1 MDYHKEAKEA
11 YQEAKEYVREQYD
24 RIREDFDFS
33 NPASPKQWSDQAQT
47 ARAGRPTHTLDRTN
61 KYVQHVVNRLRESKS
76 GAQILPVDS
85 RSDVAV
91 AAKITG
97 MFRHI
102 EYVSRADIA
111 WDTATDHMA
120 RGGLGWVRVVPK
132 MVDKA
137 MNEQEIVIQR
147 VHDPLS
153 CLLESGWTEPDG
165 TDAKCGFVESW
176 MTKKAFKSRFPKA
189 EPKNW
194 ESDNVWIMDDGVLV
208 CEYFRIVESEVNRI
222 VIPGPDGGEMS
233 VGEDE
238 FHTLSAQT
246 GVQAPVIRTYKATE
260 RAVRWCMMNGND
272 ILEETTYPSQ
282 YIGLVPM
289 IGNELWVEGKR
300 YLCGLVRKLM
310 DGQRLHN
317 MEMSALTEALMIQP
331 KAPFLV
337 SNRALADNEE
347 DWAKLNSGSPAY
359 LPYNDMD
366 EMNQPIAS
374 PQRLSPP
381 NFPVAYANMAQLAV
395 QEMEESVGMPR
406 STFGQQGN
414 AVSGRAK
421 LADQEAGSAATYH
434 FADNRRIC
442 QEQVYRIVLDMLPT
456 IYDSRRQ
463 ARVLGEDGE
472 QSSVEINPNLETA
485 SALQGGKI
493 VSINPGVGK
502 YDVRV
507 KIGPSYSTIREEMG
521 VKLQELGKG
530 NPVLAAALTPILMK
544 LSDMPEADKISRVA
558 IAMLPPEVQAA
569 YHEEDSADMPP
580 AAKAQITQQG
590 QQIQQMA
597 SAMEQASSV
606 IQDLQQQVN
615 EKSTQAQDQVKI
627 AMGEIKAA
635 KAGLDAQAA
644 EVDSK
649 SKLFA
654 QDVRIAQLELELQAT
669 KQAEADSQQFNAGA
683 ESQSVKLQ
691 QEIEMTLEQIA
702 QAMAES
708 QAKLA
713 QAIEANTQVVARLQS
728 LTVDAMGEIADAM
741 MAPRDIQL
749 RRDAQGK
756 ATGAVS
762 VPVQAPETMQ

>member
-1 MDYHKEAKEA
+1 MDYHKEAREA
-11 YQEAKEYVREQYD
+11 YADAKEYVREQYD
-24 RIREDFDFS
+24 RIREDFEFS
-33 NPASPKQWSDQAQT
+33 NPAAPKQWSDAAQT

-76 GAQILPVDS
+76 SAEIMPVDS
-85 RSDVAV
+85 VADPAV
-91 AAKITG
+91 AEKIKG
-97 MFRHI
+97 LFRHI
-102 EYVSRADIA
+102 EYVSRADMA

-120 RGGLGWVRVVPK
+120 RGGLGWTRVVPRLTNPET
-132 MVDKA
+132 
-137 MNEQEIVIQR
+137 NEQEIVIQR

-153 CLLESGWTEPDG
+153 CLLEAGWTEPDG
-165 TDAKCGFVESW
+165 TDAMCGFVESW
-176 MTKKAFKSRFPKA
+176 MTKKAFEKRYPKA
-189 EPKNW
+189 TKTNW
-194 ESDNVWIMDDGVLV
+194 ESENVWANEESVLV
-208 CEYFRIVESEVNRI
+208 CEYFRVVEREVNKI
-222 VIPGPDGGEMS
+222 VIAGPDGGEMTLA
-233 VGEDE
+233 EDE
-238 FHTLSAQT
+238 FHALTKQT
-246 GVQAPVIRTYKATE
+246 GMQAPVMRTVKTTD
-260 RAVRWCMMNGND
+260 RTVRWCKMNGDD
-272 ILEETTYPSQ
+272 ILEETIYPSR

-331 KAPFLV
+331 KAPFLL
-337 SNRALADNEE
+337 SGRALDGYEE
-347 DWAKLNSGSPAY
+347 DWAKLNSGAPSY

-366 EMNQPIAS
+366 DSGQPIAS

-381 NFPVAYANMAQLAV
+381 NFPVAYANMSQLAV

-406 STFGQQGN
+406 ASFGQQGN

-434 FADNRRIC
+434 FADNRRIH
-442 QEQVYRIVLDMLPT
+442 QTQVYRIVLDMLPA

-463 ARVLGEDGE
+463 ARILGEDGK
-472 QSSVEINPNLETA
+472 QSSVEINPSMPNAAQTL
-485 SALQGGKI
+485 GGK
-493 VSINPGVGK
+493 VVAINPGVGR
-502 YDVRV
+502 YDVHVRV
-507 KIGPSYSTIREEMG
+507 GPSYSTIREEMG

-569 YHEEDSADMPP
+569 YHEEDTADMPP
-580 AAKAQITQQG
+580 AAKAQIAQQG

-597 SAMEQASSV
+597 QAMEQAASV

-615 EKSTQAQDQVKI
+615 DKSTQAQDQVKI
-627 AMGEIKAA
+627 AMSEIKAA
-635 KAGLDAQAA
+635 QANLSAQAA

-649 SKLFA
+649 SKLFE
-654 QDVRIAQLELELQAT
+654 QDVRIAQLEMELQAT

-713 QAIEANTQVVARLQS
+713 QAIDANTQVVARLQS
-728 LTVDAMGEIADAM
+728 LTVDAIGEIADAM

-762 VPVQAPETMQ
+762 VPVQ

>member
-1 MDYHKEAKEA
+1 MDYHKEAREA
-11 YQEAKEYVREQYD
+11 YADAKEYVREQYD
-24 RIREDFDFS
+24 RIREDFEFS
-33 NPASPKQWSDQAQT
+33 NPAAPKQWSDAAQT

-76 GAQILPVDS
+76 SAEIMPVDS
-85 RSDVAV
+85 VADPAV
-91 AAKITG
+91 AEKIKG
-97 MFRHI
+97 LFRHI
-102 EYVSRADIA
+102 EYVSRADMA

-120 RGGLGWVRVVPK
+120 RGGLGWTRVVPRLTNPET
-132 MVDKA
+132 
-137 MNEQEIVIQR
+137 NEQEIVIQR

-153 CLLESGWTEPDG
+153 CLLEAGWTEPDG
-165 TDAKCGFVESW
+165 TDAMCGFVESW
-176 MTKKAFKSRFPKA
+176 MTKKAFEKRYPKA
-189 EPKNW
+189 TKTNW
-194 ESDNVWIMDDGVLV
+194 ESENVWANEESVLV
-208 CEYFRIVESEVNRI
+208 CEYFRVVEREVNKI
-222 VIPGPDGGEMS
+222 VIAGPDGGEMTLA
-233 VGEDE
+233 EDE
-238 FHTLSAQT
+238 FHALTKQT
-246 GVQAPVIRTYKATE
+246 GMQAPVMRTVKTTD
-260 RAVRWCMMNGND
+260 RTVRWCKMNGDD
-272 ILEETTYPSQ
+272 ILEETIYPSR

-331 KAPFLV
+331 KAPFLL
-337 SNRALADNEE
+337 SGRALDGYEE
-347 DWAKLNSGSPAY
+347 DWAKLNSGAPSY

-366 EMNQPIAS
+366 DSGQPIAS

-381 NFPVAYANMAQLAV
+381 NFPVAYANMSQLAV

-406 STFGQQGN
+406 ASFGQQGN

-434 FADNRRIC
+434 FADNRRIH
-442 QEQVYRIVLDMLPT
+442 QTQVYRIVLDMLPA

-463 ARVLGEDGE
+463 ARILGEDGK
-472 QSSVEINPNLETA
+472 QSSVEINPSMPNAAQTL
-485 SALQGGKI
+485 GGK
-493 VSINPGVGK
+493 VVAINPGVGR
-502 YDVRV
+502 YDVHVRV
-507 KIGPSYSTIREEMG
+507 GPSYSTIREEMG

-569 YHEEDSADMPP
+569 YHEEDTADMPP
-580 AAKAQITQQG
+580 AAKAQIAQQG

-597 SAMEQASSV
+597 QAMEQAASV
-606 IQDLQQQVN
+606 IQDLQEQVN
-615 EKSTQAQDQVKI
+615 DKSTQAQDQVKL
-627 AMGEIKAA
+627 AMGEIKVA

-669 KQAEADSQQFNAGA
+669 KQAETDSQQFNAGA

-713 QAIEANTQVVARLQS
+713 QAIDANTQVVARLQS

-762 VPVQAPETMQ
+762 VPVQ